1 MHFLI
6 IIQWILLNLITNYLK
21 RRCSKYKEN
30 TLKNFKLKIQKNQNK
45 NFIVSSEHIFT
56 IGDDTN
62 AIKKCLIL
70 KNQFDNVV
78 VIIFLRN
85 QLDYVL
91 SSISHK

>member
-1 MHFLI
+1 METSHLFHMHFLHHSMDFI
-6 IIQWILLNLITNYLK
+6 KFNNKLFKEEDVQ
-21 RRCSKYKEN
+21 KYKEN

-62 AIKKCLIL
+62 AIKKMSDFL

-78 VIIFLRN
+78 VIIF
-85 QLDYVL
+85 
-91 SSISHK
+91 